1 MGGVNIMEYEIE
13 ELTNEI
19 FPEEEESPV
28 LVYPEKLA
36 QDWFKGHK
44 ASSHDE
50 IISSVVEIY
59 TSLDFHPCEVDEFE
73 DEIYD
78 LVGEDEDSPI
88 LSTVEEAALY
98 YYGKKKEA

>member
-1 MGGVNIMEYEIE
+1 MGLEIE
-13 ELTNEI
+13 ELVNEI
-19 FPEEEESPV
+19 FPDEEEAPE

-50 IISSVVEIY
+50 MISSVVEIY

-73 DEIYD
+73 DEIYS

-88 LSTVEEAALY
+88 LSAVEEAALS

>member
-1 MGGVNIMEYEIE
+1 MNMELE
-13 ELTNEI
+13 ELMNEI
-19 FPEEEESPV
+19 FPDEEESLE

-36 QDWFKGHK
+36 QDWLKGHK